1 MGVIINVCVLLR
13 QYYGIFKNMKSHS
26 NVTLIS
32 PNDMIN
38 VFVIDNSFIKSI
50 DVNNNINNNSN
61 NNVNNRVCYL
71 MLSYVTINIQYA
83 VNNYMFHSAL
93 DRK

>member
-1 MGVIINVCVLLR
+1 MDF
-13 QYYGIFKNMKSHS
+13 FKNMKSHS

-93 DRK
+93 DRKWMYIDCDMNGFSQR